1 MDGNTKRQRKL
12 LFLAIQVTPV
22 YRPLKFPL
30 CREAVVDSDDEFDFT
45 RSSSSSTTLPLPA
58 TLGRRNLSLCWWIN
72 CSRRCRAYRRDF
84 IEDACD
90 ACFRIRGVREEGRTA
105 LSLRMVEINSCGDL
119 RIVARH
125 SQTIRAV
132 DRNGLRVK
140 SLFDGEGKRRVVY
153 LILRD
158 RRGPQEPTHTTAFAI
173 RFMDSEESSG
183 LRIVESE
190 LHGLAVSCR
199 QSIDSSHCWT
209 TQPSKET
216 PHTSTRL
223 EETSFR
229 PAVTVTPK
237 SSRRLCAQAS
247 ISSATQ
253 AVPNESVEKVVTP
266 TRGEDCDDMEIE
278 MAQRVLQ
285 RQYSACAT
293 PEWRTSTFLDQRTC
307 LKGRLP
313 ESCSIDQVDRG
324 GKNRT
329 ACDTLLVRRHLAFE
343 PKILSDNRLTTSPV
357 YESDH
362 QSLSEPDG
370 DLVTQVERQIVRRS
384 TQDSSH
390 DSTQSA
396 VLMLPREELL
406 TLSMQE
412 ATLTGRCFSPQPL
425 SDVTRCR
432 SLAWHVWISAR
443 DSTPNSFRRA
453 VVDLILHEN
462 QHEDATETGTVLWL
476 PAFLDTDCVWGQ
488 S

>member
-12 LFLAIQVTPV
+12 RFPAIQVTPV

-30 CREAVVDSDDEFDFT
+30 YREAVVDSDDEFDFT

-58 TLGRRNLSLCWWIN
+58 TLGRRNLSLCWWLN
-72 CSRRCRAYRRDF
+72 CSRRCRAYRRDL

-105 LSLRMVEINSCGDL
+105 LSLRIVEINFCGDL

-125 SQTIRAV
+125 SKTIRAV
-132 DRNGLRVK
+132 DRNGSRVK

-153 LILRD
+153 LIVRD
-158 RRGPQEPTHTTAFAI
+158 RRGPREPTHTIAFAL
-173 RFMDSEESSG
+173 RFMNSEESSE
-183 LRIVESE
+183 LRKVESE

-209 TQPSKET
+209 SQPSKGT

-229 PAVTVTPK
+229 PAVTVSPK

-247 ISSATQ
+247 IFSVSQ

-266 TRGEDCDDMEIE
+266 TRGEDCGDMEIE
-278 MAQRVLQ
+278 LVQRVLQ
-285 RQYSACAT
+285 PQYSACAT
-293 PEWRTSTFLDQRTC
+293 SEWRTSTSLDQRTC

-313 ESCSIDQVDRG
+313 ESCSIDKVDRG

-329 ACDTLLVRRHLAFE
+329 ACVTLPVRRHLAFE
-343 PKILSDNRLTTSPV
+343 PESLSDNRFATSPV

-384 TQDSSH
+384 TQGSSH

-412 ATLTGRCFSPQPL
+412 ATQSGRCFSPKIP
-425 SDVTRCR
+425 SDDTRCR
-432 SLAWHVWISAR
+432 SLALHGFLSAR
-443 DSTPNSFRRA
+443 DAIPNSFRRA
-453 VVDLILHEN
+453 VVDLFFHEN
-462 QHEDATETGTVLWL
+462 QHEDATETGTGLWL
-476 PAFLDTDCVWGQ
+476 PAFLDTNCVWGQ
-488 S
+488 A